1 MKFKAVV
8 LAAGKG
14 TRMKSEL
21 PKVMHPVC
29 GRPMLAVPV
38 DIALAAGAEE
48 VAVVVGYKREQVERW
63 LSSAYDARVTT
74 HVQEEMNG
82 TADAVR
88 SAQGA
93 FAGYDGA
100 VLILYGDVPNLPA
113 AEVDAI
119 VALHQSGASPLTL
132 LTAHD
137 PTPNA
142 YGKLV
147 RTADDRAA
155 RIVEHKDASEAERA
169 LTEVNIGVYLADAPF
184 LNEGLSRMS
193 NDNVQGEFYLTDL
206 VEMAHER
213 SASANVRVAS
223 DMDALHGVN
232 TQEELARAEAYA
244 LAAGR

>member
-88 SAQGA
+88 SAQA
-93 FAGYDGA
+93 A
-100 VLILYGDVPNLPA
+100 VSYT
-113 AEVDAI
+113 
-119 VALHQSGASPLTL
+119 HLTL
-132 LTAHD
+132 
-137 PTPNA
+137 PTICS
-142 YGKLV
+142 V
-147 RTADDRAA
+147 
-155 RIVEHKDASEAERA
+155 
-169 LTEVNIGVYLADAPF
+169 
-184 LNEGLSRMS
+184 
-193 NDNVQGEFYLTDL
+193 
-206 VEMAHER
+206 
-213 SASANVRVAS
+213 
-223 DMDALHGVN
+223 
-232 TQEELARAEAYA
+232 
-244 LAAGR
+244 